1 MAEKGDEKGERKR
14 LTLLLP
20 VEDIELIK
28 SDAHALGWT
37 PARYV
42 SFLAR
47 TAGQS
52 YEEVAKEIPDFT
64 RAVIRSLK
72 KSTVQELEK

>member
-1 MAEKGDEKGERKR
+1 MAEKGERKR

-20 VEDIELIK
+20 VEDIERIK
-28 SDAHALGWT
+28 ADAHTLGWT

-47 TAGQS
+47 TAGES

-64 RAVIRSLK
+64 RAVMHAMK
-72 KSTVQELEK
+72 KSTVQELKE